1 MYIVVIATRF
11 LTNFY
16 PFYHDFV
23 NKEVFYSVN
32 GLWKVNR
39 NISCNQFYILG
50 YFQLF
55 TNMFK
60 LLVILFIIK
69 MYACNNI
76 FKRIKRNHRQDMI
89 TLARLYEQLKTK
101 YMKATADIL
110 FIKTCKIE
118 NSIQTS
124 AKVKLSVKDDNK
136 NLTRRIT
143 RTVMES

>member
-1 MYIVVIATRF
+1 
-11 LTNFY
+11 
-16 PFYHDFV
+16 
-23 NKEVFYSVN
+23 
-32 GLWKVNR
+32 
-39 NISCNQFYILG
+39 
-50 YFQLF
+50 
-55 TNMFK
+55 
-60 LLVILFIIK
+60 